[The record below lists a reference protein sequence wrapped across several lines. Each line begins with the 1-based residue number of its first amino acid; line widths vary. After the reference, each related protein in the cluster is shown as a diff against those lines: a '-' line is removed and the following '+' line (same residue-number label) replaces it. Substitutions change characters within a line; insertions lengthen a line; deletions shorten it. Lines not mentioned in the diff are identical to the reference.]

1 MQVAGDLQVL
11 GPTGGTNDADDLS
24 LTRKIDPSCRSLQA
38 WRGQFHGNK
47 TLLMDMN
54 GLIIRA
60 IILCH
65 IGEHHLVYN
74 EFIIICIFNEAKS
87 HLFFNQ
93 RVGIRNMHTD
103 AWTNQK

>member
-1 MQVAGDLQVL
+1 MKVAGDLQVL

-54 GLIIRA
+54 G
-60 IILCH
+60 
-65 IGEHHLVYN
+65 Y
-74 EFIIICIFNEAKS
+74 
-87 HLFFNQ
+87 
-93 RVGIRNMHTD
+93 
-103 AWTNQK
+103 